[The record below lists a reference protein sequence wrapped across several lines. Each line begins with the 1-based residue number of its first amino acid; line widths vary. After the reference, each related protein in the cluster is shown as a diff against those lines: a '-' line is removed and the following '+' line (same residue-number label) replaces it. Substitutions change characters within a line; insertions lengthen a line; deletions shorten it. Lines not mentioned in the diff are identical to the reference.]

1 MQYRSARAPSASGL
15 KSSSGWGCSQAAA
28 REAVIRVYELTG
40 EQAALLELY
49 VQPLAVEKNAWYR
62 MYEGKPCFEVQYFLD
77 QDPEHPETHV
87 DKDGTY
93 AALVNVETG
102 VIEKLVYESGMGGEG

>member
-1 MQYRSARAPSASGL
+1 MTRKWKVNTLASPA
-15 KSSSGWGCSQAAA
+15 SSPVKYFS
-28 REAVIRVYELTG
+28 L
-40 EQAALLELY
+40 
-49 VQPLAVEKNAWYR
+49 VEKTAWYR
-62 MYEGKPCFEVQYFLD
+62 MDEGKPCFEVQYFLD
-77 QDPEHPETHV
+77 QEPEHPETHV

>member
-1 MQYRSARAPSASGL
+1 MQSIAKEAI
-15 KSSSGWGCSQAAA
+15 AA
-28 REAVIRVYELTG
+28 RYELDERQT
-40 EQAALLELY
+40 ALLELY
-49 VQPLAVEKNAWYR
+49 VQPLATEPNAWYR
-62 MYEGKPCFEVQYFLD
+62 MNDGVPCFEVQYFLD